1 MQEWAG
7 ARVELIQNIAAGVT
21 LALVSALPTALQKYL
36 PGIVAFPVESLA
48 LAAESAAEE
57 VGETIF

>member
-7 ARVELIQNIAAGVT
+7 ARVELTQNIAAGVS

-36 PGIVAFPVESLA
+36 PGIVAFPVDPSHLLRNLPRKKSERHL
-48 LAAESAAEE
+48 
-57 VGETIF
+57 